1 VPATIGIAAPGT
13 LGRMDDPRWEPGMP
27 VLDRQ
32 PVADGT
38 AGSPRAGTTGAATA
52 TTSRP
57 APPRMVPETTPT
69 PLQRHYINL
78 SAVALVAG
86 FVAITALE
94 TGSSLSS
101 PLVKACI
108 LVAAPILIVTTTD
121 ASLRIWRSAWAWLPV
136 DRGRGLFR
144 FAWLAAAGLG
154 IAVFAIAAVAALLA

>member
-1 VPATIGIAAPGT
+1 
-13 LGRMDDPRWEPGMP
+13 MDDPRWEPGMP

-32 PVADGT
+32 KVAEDA
-38 AGSPRAGTTGAATA
+38 AGSPGAGTAAA
-52 TTSRP
+52 AAARRP
-57 APPRMVPETTPT
+57 GPPRLVPETAPT

-86 FVAITALE
+86 FIAITALE
-94 TGSSLSS
+94 TGSTLAS
-101 PLVKACI
+101 PLVKLCI
-108 LVAAPILIVTTTD
+108 LVAAPILIVTTAD

-154 IAVFAIAAVAALLA
+154 IVVFAVAAVAVLLA

>member
-1 VPATIGIAAPGT
+1 
-13 LGRMDDPRWEPGMP
+13 MDDPRWDPGVP

-32 PVADGT
+32 PVA
-38 AGSPRAGTTGAATA
+38 SATA
-52 TTSRP
+52 SHA
-57 APPRMVPETTPT
+57 APPRTVPETAPT

-78 SAVALVAG
+78 SAIALVAG
-86 FVAITALE
+86 VIAITALE

-108 LVAAPILIVTTTD
+108 LVGAPILIVTTAD

-144 FAWLAAAGLG
+144 FAWLGAAAIG
-154 IAVFAIAAVAALLA
+154 IMVFAGFAAAALVA